1 MAVPHVF
8 LWVVSYGVVMAV
20 RPPQGDDDD
29 EPEVVAFGIAALGA
43 RIDEAEVT
51 FPATGEEV
59 LDALDEPAI
68 PYNAAGNSLAL
79 SEALDQVPQR
89 EFERKTE
96 LLDVLHPVFERHRE
110 QAGNSIVA
118 QLRGLLPF

>member
-1 MAVPHVF
+1 
-8 LWVVSYGVVMAV
+8 MAV

-43 RIDEAEVT
+43 RIDEADLL
-51 FPATGEEV
+51 FPATAEDV
-59 LDALDEPAI
+59 LDALGEPSI
-68 PYNAAGNSLAL
+68 PYNATGNELPLA
-79 SEALDQVPQR
+79 EAFEEVSQR
-89 EFERKTE
+89 QFDRKTE
-96 LLDVLHPVFERHRE
+96 LLDALHPVFERHRE